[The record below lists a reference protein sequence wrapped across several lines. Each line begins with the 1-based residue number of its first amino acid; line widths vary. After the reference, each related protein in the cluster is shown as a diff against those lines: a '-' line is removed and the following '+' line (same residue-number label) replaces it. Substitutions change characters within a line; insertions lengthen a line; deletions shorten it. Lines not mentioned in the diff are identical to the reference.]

1 MLQKVSKRALISVM
15 SILLVLPLATSIARG
30 GDKIAKVTGQQVF
43 ENKCLQCHKQS
54 KFKDLHYAR
63 REWEQI
69 VTRMER
75 NTCILSDAEYSAVC
89 DYLAK
94 EHGE

>member
-1 MLQKVSKRALISVM
+1 MEQKVSNRVLISVI
-15 SILLVLPLATSIARG
+15 SILLVLPLGTNIARG
-30 GDKIAKVTGQQVF
+30 GDKIAKLTGQQVF
-43 ENKCLQCHKQS
+43 ENKCLQCHKKS

-69 VTRMER
+69 VARMER
-75 NTCILSDAEYSAVC
+75 NTCVLSDAEYSAVC